1 MTKTSA
7 SFYFTKI
14 DPDYSVKG
22 SRDPLALQVLW
33 QHQGKKLI
41 PNLSTVSSNIHDFQ
55 IFCLAH
61 YFYEREADVQFAKF
75 FMRFEQ
81 LMAYV
86 RCDAAFSGLGF
97 NGIEAARKRLAESSR
112 ISVSN
117 NSADNILSNQR
128 AYGIWGKYARPFND
142 IGFVKKENFRDV
154 FDNKINAIVEKDQIL
169 KIVNK
174 VLKNNQGYFNVAELS
189 VCKQL
194 LSITKKEVEFYTT
207 NILMVN
213 ISMPYQ
219 NVLFDFVR
227 KNKLPKEFNLYEFI
241 NAFSKSLSADNLNL
255 KNILKETVIT
265 EQLISPINQIFRY
278 IQTKPLW
285 NKSEILKDKYINQCK
300 HAVNYF
306 FIDDSEHNKIKN
318 AFIQTLQKDNWSL
331 IIDLIE
337 KNIEVTNWRGGSPW
351 MTHNNNLIEV
361 HHSEGGFMNPA
372 FDPVSSNTNGYFID
386 TYLSLYRQI
395 NTSK

>member
-1 MTKTSA
+1 MAKSSA

-14 DPDYSVKG
+14 DPDYTVKG

-41 PNLSTVSSNIHDFQ
+41 SYLSTVSSNIHDFQ

-61 YFYEREADVQFAKF
+61 YFYEREADVKFAKF

-86 RCDAAFSGLGF
+86 RCDPAFSGLGF

-112 ISVSN
+112 ISLSN
-117 NSADNILSNQR
+117 AAEDNILSNQR

-154 FDNKINAIVEKDQIL
+154 FYNKINAIVEKEQII

-174 VLKNNQGYFNVAELS
+174 VLKNNQSNFNVSELS
-189 VCKQL
+189 VFKQL

-213 ISMPYQ
+213 SSNPYQ
-219 NVLFDFVR
+219 NVLFDFVS
-227 KNKLPKEFNLYEFI
+227 KNKLPKEFNLYEFV
-241 NAFSKSLSADNLNL
+241 NAFSKSLSADNLIL
-255 KNILKETVIT
+255 KNILKETIIT

-278 IQTKPLW
+278 IQTKPIW
-285 NKSEILKDKYINQCK
+285 NKSEILKDTYINQCK
-300 HAVNYF
+300 HAVNYLF
-306 FIDDSEHNKIKN
+306 TDDSEQNKIKN
-318 AFIQTLQKDNWSL
+318 QLIQTLQKDNWNL
-331 IIDLIE
+331 MIDLIE
-337 KNIEVTNWRGGSPW
+337 KNKEVTDWRGGSPW
-351 MTHNNNLIEV
+351 MTIQKNLIEV
-361 HHSEGGFMNPA
+361 HHAEGGFMNPGY
-372 FDPVSSNTNGYFID
+372 DPNYYYTNGYFID
-386 TYLSLYRQI
+386 IYLSLYRQI
-395 NTSK
+395 NDPK